1 MEQPLE
7 QTTILFPLAQSGFSG
22 AKRRKREEKKGAKKT
37 ATTAFLAEE

>member
-7 QTTILFPLAQSGFSG
+7 QTTILFSLAQSGFSG
-22 AKRRKREEKKGAKKT
+22 AKRRKRDEKKGAKKT